1 MKDDLNINPIAPD
14 PEASHV
20 RLPAGTSA
28 PRLTSNKQLE
38 SAGLW
43 SNIKDFLTERPV
55 KVPKGAR
62 QEVFRRDGL
71 DSSFSESF
79 RAFLRPGIKGSVASG
94 MAVDWQPEYRV
105 FWNNLRDFFS
115 PPKLPPLKLTSKP
128 VAVRS
133 IWAKREDFGL
143 AQGIAIGAHVLL
155 AVLILVPFIHHV
167 VQTQTVQA
175 TSIDLVDVSPYLEK
189 LPAGKTKAGGGGGGG
204 EHMQEPASRGKIPK
218 FAMTQITPPAVV
230 LRNPNPKLSVEPT
243 LLGPPELKVSSPN
256 DPNYGDPLAGFIT
269 NSSGTGGGGG
279 IGSGQGGGVGS
290 GTGGGLGPG
299 SGGGTG
305 GGAFRPGTGGVGYP
319 SCVYCP
325 SPEYSEDA
333 RKAKYQGTVVLQ
345 VVIQPD
351 GHATN
356 ISVVKSPGLGL
367 DEKAMEAVKTW
378 RFKAALG
385 PTGTPVATVT
395 TIEVNFRLL

>member
-1 MKDDLNINPIAPD
+1 MNEFNINPIARD
-14 PEASHV
+14 PEASKV
-20 RLPAGTSA
+20 RLPEGTSV
-28 PRLTSNKQLE
+28 PRLTSSKQLE
-38 SAGLW
+38 SPSLW
-43 SNIKDFLTERPV
+43 SNLKDFLTERPV
-55 KVPKGAR
+55 KLPTGAP
-62 QEVFRRDGL
+62 EAFHTEGL
-71 DSSFSESF
+71 DESF
-79 RAFLRPGIKGSVASG
+79 VASFKAFFQPGTRGAVRSG

-105 FWNNLRDFFS
+105 FWNNLRDFIS

-133 IWAKREDFGL
+133 IWGKREEFGW
-143 AQGIAIGAHVLL
+143 AQGISIGMHALL
-155 AVLILVPFIHHV
+155 AILILVPIIHHV
-167 VQTQTVQA
+167 VKTQQTVQA
-175 TSIDLVDVSPYLEK
+175 SIDLVDVSPYLSK
-189 LPAGKTKAGGGGGGG
+189 LPAGKDKAGGGGGGG
-204 EHMQEPASRGKIPK
+204 ERMQAPPSRGKLPK
-218 FAMTQITPPAVV
+218 FTMTQLAPPMAVI
-230 LRNPNPKLSVEPT
+230 RNPNPKLAVEPT
-243 LLGPPELKVSSPN
+243 LLGPPELKVPSPN
-256 DPNYGDPLAGFIT
+256 DPNFGDPLAKFIT
-269 NSSGTGGGGG
+269 TSGGPGSGGGIGTGDGGG
-279 IGSGQGGGVGS
+279 IGSGNGA
-290 GTGGGLGPG
+290 GLGPG

-305 GGAFRPGTGGVGYP
+305 GGAYRPGTGGVGYP

-378 RFKAALG
+378 RFKAAVG